1 MQRKPIAAYCDQGVP
16 GWNKLPELFVQ
27 AYPGEED
34 FSCGFLNSELG
45 LHMMASVK
53 DFGVLHVIHLSLGP
67 IKSFDPSLS
76 EAEWAVR
83 IQDNAFS
90 IAESFF
96 PGRTFAR
103 QPDDPRKPDVKHY
116 FAVLGAD
123 E

>member
-1 MQRKPIAAYCDQGVP
+1 MQRKPISAYCNQDVH
-16 GWNKLPELFVQ
+16 GWEKLPDLFVQ

-34 FSCGFLNSELG
+34 FSCGFINSELC
-45 LHMMASVK
+45 MFASVL
-53 DFGVLHVIHLSLGP
+53 DFGILNVIHLSLGP

-76 EAEWAVR
+76 DADWAVK

-96 PGRTFAR
+96 PGHTFAR

-116 FAVLGAD
+116 FSVLGAD